1 MVVLANGHL
10 VLVLPLILPLILPLL
25 RGILLRILLVLVL
38 LPVVRLSLG
47 FVLAFL
53 EEVLRPGSVVLGAA
67 DCLKGKV
74 CLFAQAE
81 GRFVRGLYRVSWK
94 ELGAEIILAF
104 GIRLNSIRQRKKGG
118 KVFKLQRGEVN
129 RGCKS
134 CDYTFCTR
142 E

>member
-1 MVVLANGHL
+1 MVVLANGRL
-10 VLVLPLILPLILPLL
+10 VLVLPLILPLL
-25 RGILLRILLVLVL
+25 RGILLRILLVLVR

-53 EEVLRPGSVVLGAA
+53 EEVLRPGPLLGAA

-74 CLFAQAE
+74 CFFAQAE

-104 GIRLNSIRQRKKGG
+104 GIRLNSIRQRQKGG

>member
-1 MVVLANGHL
+1 MVVLANGRL
-10 VLVLPLILPLILPLL
+10 VLVLPLILPLL
-25 RGILLRILLVLVL
+25 RGMLLRILLVLVL

-53 EEVLRPGSVVLGAA
+53 EEVLRPGPVLGAA

-74 CLFAQAE
+74 CFFAQAE

-104 GIRLNSIRQRKKGG
+104 GIRLNSIRQRQKGG

-129 RGCKS
+129 QGCKS

>member
-1 MVVLANGHL
+1 MVVLANGRL
-10 VLVLPLILPLILPLL
+10 VLVLPLILPLL
-25 RGILLRILLVLVL
+25 RGMLLRILLVLVL

-53 EEVLRPGSVVLGAA
+53 EEVLRPGPVLGAA

-74 CLFAQAE
+74 CFFAQAE

-104 GIRLNSIRQRKKGG
+104 GIRLNSIRQRQKGG

>member
-1 MVVLANGHL
+1 MVVLANGRL
-10 VLVLPLILPLILPLL
+10 VLVLPLILPLL
-25 RGILLRILLVLVL
+25 RGILLRILLVLVR

-53 EEVLRPGSVVLGAA
+53 EEVLRPGPVLGAA

-74 CLFAQAE
+74 CFFAQAE

-104 GIRLNSIRQRKKGG
+104 GIRLNSIRQRQKGG

-134 CDYTFCTR
+134 CDYTFCTH

>member
-1 MVVLANGHL
+1 MVVLANGRL
-10 VLVLPLILPLILPLL
+10 VLVLPRILPLL
-25 RGILLRILLVLVL
+25 RGILLRSLLILVL

-53 EEVLRPGSVVLGAA
+53 EEVLRCGSVVLGAA

-104 GIRLNSIRQRKKGG
+104 GIRLNSIRRRKKGG
-118 KVFKLQRGEVN
+118 KRGDAACLS
-129 RGCKS
+129 CKGAK
-134 CDYTFCTR
+134 
-142 E
+142 

>member
-1 MVVLANGHL
+1 MVVLVNGRL
-10 VLVLPLILPLILPLL
+10 VLVLPLILPLL
-25 RGILLRILLVLVL
+25 RGILLRILLVLVR

-53 EEVLRPGSVVLGAA
+53 EEVLRPGPVVLGAA

-74 CLFAQAE
+74 CFFAQAE

-104 GIRLNSIRQRKKGG
+104 GIRLNSIRQRQKGG

-134 CDYTFCTR
+134 CDYTFCTH

>member
-1 MVVLANGHL
+1 MVVLANGRL
-10 VLVLPLILPLILPLL
+10 VLVLPLILPLL
-25 RGILLRILLVLVL
+25 RGILLRILLVLVR

-53 EEVLRPGSVVLGAA
+53 EEVLRPGPVVLGAA

-74 CLFAQAE
+74 CFFAQAE
-81 GRFVRGLYRVSWK
+81 GRFVCGLYRVSWK

-104 GIRLNSIRQRKKGG
+104 GIRLNSIRQRQKGG

>member
-1 MVVLANGHL
+1 MVVLANGRL
-10 VLVLPLILPLILPLL
+10 VLVLPLILPLL
-25 RGILLRILLVLVL
+25 RGILLRILLVLVR

-53 EEVLRPGSVVLGAA
+53 EEVLRPGPVLGAA

-74 CLFAQAE
+74 CFFAQAE

-104 GIRLNSIRQRKKGG
+104 GIRLNSIRQRQKGG
-118 KVFKLQRGEVN
+118 EVFKLQRGEVN

-134 CDYTFCTR
+134 CDYTFCTH

>member
-1 MVVLANGHL
+1 MVVLGNGRL
-10 VLVLPLILPLILPLL
+10 VLVLPLILPLL
-25 RGILLRILLVLVL
+25 RGILLRILLFLVL

>member
-1 MVVLANGHL
+1 MVVLANGRL
-10 VLVLPLILPLILPLL
+10 VLVLPLILPLL
-25 RGILLRILLVLVL
+25 RGILLRILLVLVR

-53 EEVLRPGSVVLGAA
+53 EEVLRPGPVLGAA

-74 CLFAQAE
+74 CFFAQAE

-104 GIRLNSIRQRKKGG
+104 GIRLNSIRQRQKGG

>member
-1 MVVLANGHL
+1 MVVLANGRL
-10 VLVLPLILPLILPLL
+10 VLVLPLILPLL
-25 RGILLRILLVLVL
+25 RGILLRILLVLVR

-53 EEVLRPGSVVLGAA
+53 EEVLRPGPVVLGAA

-74 CLFAQAE
+74 CFFAQAE

-104 GIRLNSIRQRKKGG
+104 GIHLNSIRQRQKGG

-134 CDYTFCTR
+134 CDYTFCTH

>member
-1 MVVLANGHL
+1 MVVLANGRL
-10 VLVLPLILPLILPLL
+10 VLVLPLILPLL
-25 RGILLRILLVLVL
+25 RGMLLRILLVLVL

-53 EEVLRPGSVVLGAA
+53 EEVLRPGPVLGAA

-74 CLFAQAE
+74 CFFAQAE

-104 GIRLNSIRQRKKGG
+104 GIRLNSIRQRQKGG
-118 KVFKLQRGEVN
+118 EVFKLQRGEVN

>member
-1 MVVLANGHL
+1 MVVLANGRL
-10 VLVLPLILPLILPLL
+10 VLVLPRILPLL
-25 RGILLRILLVLVL
+25 RGILLRSLLILVL

-53 EEVLRPGSVVLGAA
+53 EEVLRPGPVLGAA

-74 CLFAQAE
+74 CFFAQAE

-94 ELGAEIILAF
+94 EFGAEIILAF
-104 GIRLNSIRQRKKGG
+104 GIRLNSIRQRQKGG

>member
-1 MVVLANGHL
+1 MVVLANGRL
-10 VLVLPLILPLILPLL
+10 VLVLPLILPLL
-25 RGILLRILLVLVL
+25 RGMLLRILLVLVL

-53 EEVLRPGSVVLGAA
+53 EEVLRPGPVLGAA

-74 CLFAQAE
+74 CFFAQAE

-104 GIRLNSIRQRKKGG
+104 GIRLNSIRQRQKGG

-134 CDYTFCTR
+134 CDYTFCTH

>member
-1 MVVLANGHL
+1 MVVLANGRL
-10 VLVLPLILPLILPLL
+10 VLVLPRILPLL
-25 RGILLRILLVLVL
+25 RGILLRSLLILVL

>member
-1 MVVLANGHL
+1 MVVLANGRL
-10 VLVLPLILPLILPLL
+10 VLVLPRILPLL
-25 RGILLRILLVLVL
+25 RGILLRSLLILVL

-53 EEVLRPGSVVLGAA
+53 EEVLRCGSVVLGAA

-118 KVFKLQRGEVN
+118 KVFKLQRSEVN